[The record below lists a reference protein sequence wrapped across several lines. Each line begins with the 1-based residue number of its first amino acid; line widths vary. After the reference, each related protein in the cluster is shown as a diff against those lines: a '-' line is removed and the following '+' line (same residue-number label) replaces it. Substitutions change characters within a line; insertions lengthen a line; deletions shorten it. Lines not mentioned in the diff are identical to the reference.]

1 MTGLAFT
8 VGVLF
13 GATVGFIVAGLLLAA
28 RRADDFAALHDRER
42 QSARLRVVLGHD
54 DTDGGAA

>member
-13 GATVGFIVAGLLLAA
+13 GATVGFIIAGLLVAA
-28 RRADDFAALHDRER
+28 RRADDLAELHDREAAT
-42 QSARLRVVLGHD
+42 QRLRVVLGD
-54 DTDGGAA
+54 DDGGAA